1 MKKIC
6 VLVSGGRTNLQALID
21 AEKSGIIKKTD
32 KALNR
37 PLKVRPKHL
46 TIGGLFFYGKI
57 QL

>member
-1 MKKIC
+1 MP
-6 VLVSGGRTNLQALID
+6 N
-21 AEKSGIIKKTD
+21 KKTVT
-32 KALNR
+32 KKLNR